1 MMAMQVSINAYKR
14 FKVLQEGMFHPSGC
28 MLKPVMGRTNYD
40 SLGGVVKGYVSK
52 EVAVLQ

>member
-1 MMAMQVSINAYKR
+1 MAMQVSINAYKR
-14 FKVLQEGMFHPSGC
+14 FKVYQEGMFHPSGC